1 MGYYAGTDVSLE
13 ESSICVVDADGRIV
27 REACVPSEPEALI
40 GWFKGLGLEVVRIGL
55 EAGPLSQWLY
65 AARKQAGLPVELLET
80 RHVRDAFKAMPVKTD
95 RNDARR
101 IGQLMRL
108 GWFRPV
114 HCKSISAQE
123 TRAVLTA
130 RKLVQSK
137 LIDIEMSLRGVL
149 RGFGLK
155 VGPTSPSRFGGRIKE
170 LVAGHATLESLAK
183 ALLAVHEALL
193 RELKGFEKRVRAMAR
208 DDARVRL
215 LTSVPGVGAIVG
227 LTYVAAIDDPGRFK
241 ASKDV
246 GPHFGLT
253 PKKYQS
259 GEKDVTGRI
268 SKIGDASVRTALYEA
283 ANAILTRP
291 LKGGRLKSWAMKLAR
306 RAGMKKA
313 KVALARKLAVILHR
327 MWVDGTPFAA
337 EMAGAAAPACLRG
350 EAPGVFE
357 GFGRVET
364 PAFPKRSPPPG
375 RWTRSDRKARC
386 GDNDHAQLD
395 WPASSSSN
403 PIRWRPRAD
412 HGQKREPAKG

>member
-1 MGYYAGTDVSLE
+1 MGYYAGIDTSLE
-13 ESSICVVDADGRIV
+13 ASSICVVDADGKIV
-27 REACVPSEPEALI
+27 REANVLSEPEALI
-40 GWFKGLGLEVVRIGL
+40 DWFGGLGLDVVRIGL

-65 AARKQAGLPVELLET
+65 AALKQAGLPVELLET

-101 IGQLMRL
+101 IAQLMRL

-114 HCKSISAQE
+114 HCKSMPAQE
-123 TRAVLTA
+123 VRALLTA

-155 VGPTSPSRFGGRIKE
+155 VGPTSPTRFAIRIEE
-170 LVAGHATLESLAK
+170 LVVGHATLEIIGK

-193 RELKGFEKRVRAMAR
+193 RELKGFERRVRAMAR
-208 DDARVRL
+208 DDQRVRL
-215 LTSVPGVGAIVG
+215 LMSAPGVGAIVG

-241 ASKDV
+241 SSKHV

-268 SKIGDASVRTALYEA
+268 SKIGDASVRAALYEA
-283 ANAILTRP
+283 ANIILTRP
-291 LKGGRLKSWAMKLAR
+291 VKGGGLKSWAMKLAR

-337 EMAGAAAPACLRG
+337 DKAGSAEPAAA
-350 EAPGVFE
+350 
-357 GFGRVET
+357 
-364 PAFPKRSPPPG
+364 
-375 RWTRSDRKARC
+375 
-386 GDNDHAQLD
+386 
-395 WPASSSSN
+395 
-403 PIRWRPRAD
+403 
-412 HGQKREPAKG
+412 